1 MTRFFQES
9 PWWVLII
16 VWFVFFSAWS
26 VISRLGVRRAPE
38 HDRRAELAEYAGK
51 TLNPIGAV
59 FAFLIGFAATMT
71 WSALNAG
78 QEAVD
83 SQAAAAQQLAWST
96 KSISDTTGVA
106 EVVGNLTRYLN
117 VEVNQDIPLL
127 ARGQV
132 TDLPSAPAYDL
143 LQHSVH
149 NVAYKVGTSG
159 SEAGAMTAAA
169 AALTDTQ
176 SKITAVAQRSLPALL
191 IGLLVAAGVLLALA
205 MGAAAAEVRRPY
217 LMYGWAAVS
226 AIALTLI
233 LTLDGPFRGII
244 AVNMNPLIQ
253 VSDSLAATPIR
264 K

>member
-1 MTRFFQES
+1 MTRFFEES
-9 PWWVLII
+9 PWWVLIV

-26 VISRLGVRRAPE
+26 LISRLGVRRARE
-38 HDRRAELAEYAGK
+38 QDRREELAEYAGK
-51 TLNPIGAV
+51 TLSPIGAV
-59 FAFLIGFAATMT
+59 FGFLIGFAATMT

-83 SQAAAAQQLAWST
+83 SHAAAAQQLAWAT
-96 KSISDTTGVA
+96 KSISDTPGVA
-106 EVVGNLTRYLN
+106 EIVGNLTRYLN

-132 TDLPSAPAYDL
+132 TDLPSATAYDI

-149 NVAYKVGTSG
+149 NVAYREGTG

-176 SKITAVAQRSLPALL
+176 TKITAVAQRSLPALL

-205 MGAAAAEVRRPY
+205 MGAAAAEVWRPY

-233 LTLDGPFRGII
+233 LTLDGPFRGSI

-253 VSDSLAATPIR
+253 VSDSLAAKPIR